1 MKKIKLLALML
12 ALVAALC
19 IAFVV
24 SASAEEEQIV
34 VTYNNFSGSV
44 WKTAIPN
51 ADGSYT
57 LFTTKKSGNGTAT
70 LANGTKVDKEFYGWF
85 TKDGT
90 LYAPGETV
98 TFTKSTQLYEAYG
111 VTVSNAEDLDAV
123 SGDSQVTMFVKLAND
138 ITSTTKIGA
147 SWATTI
153 VDLNGHNL
161 TVTNNNSAFYGYRG
175 ACVIIGK
182 GKVTHAPVTL
192 NKDDKAG
199 FFFHDL
205 HTYGYDSNPQLCWVG
220 KDVEI
225 ETPYNLVYVSAGE
238 NSANVPNIDIYGTV
252 TAKTIVRGAI
262 FNNAKCNIHSTAK
275 LTLTGTNIFNFT
287 KETGTN
293 IYMYLSL
300 DGEITVTDP
309 EAVFLSDFILS
320 SSLNITPITGG
331 KFTISSADA
340 EKLKS
345 LIAETH
351 MLKATENQDGT
362 TTYNVVLTDC
372 VHNWVVNEDATV
384 EPTLDQLGIDAK
396 ICTKCGNKK
405 QTVVAYAPYDVEISV
420 TVNENGEEK
429 TYTMLAG
436 DVFSFSVTEK
446 NGSKQVSKITDVIY
460 RKNDIVKLEIPYGVE
475 LISIYSMSSLKEL
488 SFMDNSCVDFKKNAV
503 TNCPSLETIIIGKR
517 DVTFM
522 AGTNENTEAG
532 VFTSCP
538 NLTTLDVS
546 EANATFNKY
555 AFANNKTIKHLLL
568 GEGNTYVFNEDSFR
582 HSSLTEVII
591 PDNTPTT
598 LGKKCFAETTTIEY
612 LYIGANSIASKSIGD
627 DSNVTSVFGGNSVL
641 AKVVLMDIDYIGKWS
656 LSTKKPGNA
665 YEPLCDMY
673 VYAHSESFSFHA
685 EAFNDRAGNY
695 ITYIYSA
702 NPDIT
707 SVTSSSNYV
716 IFKGIGHKYTESVIY
731 ESTCAAP
738 GKGGYVTDCPCN
750 IDYRENSYKTVS
762 NKIDSYKDKTFA
774 ACGSAE
780 YDLPLKTEHTLSDV
794 IKSVIFEN
802 GFINLGTK
810 SYKCLYCNEIA
821 GVEEEPS
828 FPALFS
834 FNGYSTPEDGDLA
847 ISVGYSVFK
856 DAISEYEAI
865 MGNLEFGVVGAIYEK
880 LGGLAPLAQS
890 AAPVIKAQITEEYSS
905 FDFVISGFT
914 VEQMDLALVMCAYVY
929 DGTKYVY
936 LQEAQTENPT
946 AVSINTILMQNA

>member
-1 MKKIKLLALML
+1 MKKVKLLALML
-12 ALVAALC
+12 ALIAALC
-19 IAFVV
+19 VIFVV

-44 WKTAIPN
+44 WKTATPN

-57 LFTTKKSGNGTAT
+57 LFTTKKSGNGTAK

-111 VTVSNAEDLDAV
+111 VTVDNAEDLDAV

-138 ITSTTKIGA
+138 ITSTTKISA

-182 GKVTHAPVTL
+182 GKVTHAPATL

-205 HTYGYDSNPQLCWVG
+205 HTYGYDSNPQLCWAG

-225 ETPYNLVYVSAGE
+225 ETPYNLVYVSASE

-275 LTLTGTNIFNFT
+275 VTLTGTNIFNFT
-287 KETGTN
+287 NTTGKN
-293 IYMYLSL
+293 VYMHLSL
-300 DGEITVTDP
+300 DGEITLTDP
-309 EAVFLSDFILS
+309 EAVFLSDFVMS
-320 SSLNITPITGG
+320 SSIEVTPITGG

-340 EKLKS
+340 ENLKS
-345 LIAETH
+345 FVAETH

-362 TTYNVVLTDC
+362 VTYSVVPTDC
-372 VHNWVVNEDATV
+372 VHEWVVDEEATV
-384 EPTLDQLGIDAK
+384 EATIDKLGVDAK
-396 ICTKCGNKK
+396 ICKNCEAKK

-446 NGSKQVSKITDVIY
+446 NGSKIVSKITDVIY

-475 LISIYSMSSLKEL
+475 LINIFSMSSLKEL

-503 TNCPSLETIIIGKR
+503 TDCPSLEKIIIGKR
-517 DVTFM
+517 DITFIS
-522 AGTNENTEAG
+522 GTNENTEAG
-532 VFTSCP
+532 FFTNCP
-538 NLTTLDVS
+538 SFTTLDVS
-546 EANATFNKY
+546 EANARFNDY
-555 AFANNKTIKHLLL
+555 AFASNKTIKYLNM
-568 GEGNTYVFNEDSFR
+568 GEGNTYYFGQYAFA
-582 HSSLTEVII
+582 HSSLKEVII
-591 PDNTPTT
+591 PDNAPTT
-598 LGKKCFAETTTIEY
+598 LNKKSFAETEAIEY
-612 LYIGANSIASKSIGD
+612 IYVGANSISNKKLADQSSI
-627 DSNVTSVFGGNSVL
+627 FGGNSYL
-641 AKVVLMDIDYIGKWS
+641 SKVVLMDIEYIGEWV
-656 LSTKKPGNA
+656 LSTKKPNNK
-665 YEPLCDMY
+665 YQPLCDLV
-673 VYAHSESFSFHA
+673 VYSHSENLSIHNAS
-685 EAFNDRAGNY
+685 FNDRTGNY
-695 ITYIYSA
+695 TVYLYTANANLSA
-702 NPDIT
+702 TPET
-707 SVTSSSNYV
+707 SNYV
-716 IFKGIGHKYTESVIY
+716 VFKGIGHAYTESVIY
-731 ESTCAAP
+731 ESTCVTP

-750 IDYRENSYKTVS
+750 IDYRENGYTTVS
-762 NKIDSYKDKTFA
+762 NKIDAYKNKTFE
-774 ACGSAE
+774 ACGSEE
-780 YDLPLKTEHTLSDV
+780 YDLPLKTEHTLSNV
-794 IKSVIFEN
+794 VKSIEFEN
-802 GFINLGTK
+802 GFINLGTHV
-810 SYKCLYCNEIA
+810 YKCLYCNEAA
-821 GVEEEPS
+821 GAEEEAS
-828 FPALFS
+828 FPALFA
-834 FNGYSTPEDGDLA
+834 FNGYSVPENGELA
-847 ISVGYSVFK
+847 ISVGYTIFQ
-856 DAISEYEAI
+856 DALSEYESI
-865 MGNLEFGVVGAIYEK
+865 MGALDYGVVGAIYEK
-880 LGGLAPLAQS
+880 LGGVAPLAQNE
-890 AAPVIKAQITEEYSS
+890 APVVKAQVTGDYAS

-914 VEQMDLALVMCAYVY
+914 AEQMDLGLVMCAYVY

-936 LQEAQTENPT
+936 LQEEQTLNPT
-946 AVSINTILMQNA
+946 AVSINSVLNQNKA